1 MRLMFDEVRNNERQ
15 SLFILFL
22 FIIFALALFLIAT
35 LLFTYDP
42 NQAQPIFNEQ
52 FFFIYSIFVA
62 VTLGYVLFFLSQG
75 DKMVLNLTGA
85 KPVTREDYPH
95 LYHTVE
101 GLAIAAGIPPPKAY
115 VIDDSALNAFATGFK
130 PDKSAIVV
138 TTGLMQKLNR
148 QELEGV
154 VAHEMAHIKNK
165 DVKVMLYVAG
175 LIGVFTLLGTFFYY
189 MSFTRSSS
197 DRDGRMQLI
206 GILGWVLFSII
217 GVLFGTLFKLALS
230 RKREFMADA
239 NGAVLTRYPK
249 GLADALR
256 KIKGDPDPL
265 VDKASNATAHMF
277 ISTPF
282 RKKSGVLT
290 GLFATHPPID
300 ERIKRLEEM

>member
-15 SLFILFL
+15 SVFILL
-22 FIIFALALFLIAT
+22 LFLVFSLGLFFIAT
-35 LLFTYDP
+35 IMISF
-42 NQAQPIFNEQ
+42 AQGIRIFEEG
-52 FFFIYSIFVA
+52 FFFIYAIFVA
-62 VTLGYVLFFLSQG
+62 VTFGYVLYFFSSG
-75 DKMVLNLTGA
+75 DKMILGLTGA
-85 KPVTREDYPH
+85 KPVTRKDYPH

-101 GLAIAAGIPPPKAY
+101 GLAIAAGIPTPKAY

-130 PDKSAIVV
+130 PEKCAIVV
-138 TTGLMQKLNR
+138 TTGLMAKLNR

-154 VAHEMAHIKNK
+154 IAHEMAHIKNK

-189 MSFTRSSS
+189 MSFTRSSN
-197 DRDGRMQLI
+197 DRNGNMALI
-206 GILGWVLFSII
+206 GIAGWILFSLI

-230 RKREFMADA
+230 RKREYMADA
-239 NGAVLTRYPK
+239 NGAVFTRYPK

-256 KIKGDPDPL
+256 KIKNDPDPL
-265 VDKASNATAHMF
+265 VDKASNATAHLF

-282 RKKSGVLT
+282 RKKSGLLT

-300 ERIKRLEEM
+300 DRIKRLEEM